1 MSLSDRAG
9 VSAVPAGTL
18 ACGLNFERHPPEAV
32 ELPQRPVRKGDKVP
46 VLPERGS
53 TAKSGQ
59 RLYACMVTLGAKS
72 MSLEC

>member
-9 VSAVPAGTL
+9 VPAGVL
-18 ACGLNFERHPPEAV
+18 ACDLDFERHPPEAV
-32 ELPQRPVRKGDKVP
+32 ELSQRPVRKSDKVR

-59 RLYACMVTLGAKS
+59 RLYAFTVTLGAKS